1 MPTEAT
7 APVRLHA
14 QAEGAIPAAAILR
27 SPHTTSMIWR
37 VCSHGPGV
45 SKSLASRAVFLAAL
59 LACASAFAQTFDP
72 SELKLLNTIGHEP
85 NTLARYQYL
94 AQEMSRLSPDE
105 RVLAMQFMSFSLD
118 ELGLYDQA
126 IFSFP
131 LRNSLPSGLV
141 LPTPADWKAADA
153 ADVITSLAANRRI
166 VMVNEA
172 HHDTHT
178 RLLTLELLPRLRALG
193 FNYFAAEALSENDPD
208 LAKRG
213 YPVEKSGTE
222 YLRDPVYGDIVRE
235 AIRLGYIIVP
245 YDNGLTGQAREDGQ
259 AEALYRKVFAK
270 DPHAR
275 LFVHAGY
282 AHIDK
287 VAGRL
292 GNLHPMAMRLEA
304 LTGITPLS
312 IDQTDIL
319 ETGLDSTDAY
329 HQLVHAFP
337 FGGPEVLLNRRTGL
351 PWSDRPAAYD
361 LNVILPP
368 SLTIQAFGQY
378 KYGFRNDSMVGGL
391 PHIDDTN
398 EMQRSDWL
406 SLDGKRRP
414 YPISA
419 ALCRGSIPCV
429 VDVHY
434 PGEPDDAIA
443 ADRYAFMGSKEATL
457 LYLRPGRYRLLAR
470 GSDGAHLLE
479 HTINVSHP

>member
-1 MPTEAT
+1 MS
-7 APVRLHA
+7 
-14 QAEGAIPAAAILR
+14 IN
-27 SPHTTSMIWR
+27 
-37 VCSHGPGV
+37 
-45 SKSLASRAVFLAAL
+45 LASRAVLLVAL
-59 LACASAFAQTFDP
+59 LVSASALAQTFNP
-72 SELKLLNTIGHEP
+72 SELKLLDTIGHEP

-94 AQEMSRLSPDE
+94 SQEIPKLAPDD

-131 LRNSLPSGLV
+131 LRDRLPSNLV
-141 LPTPADWKAADA
+141 LPTAADWKAANA

-166 VMVNEA
+166 VMINEA

-193 FNYFAAEALSENDPD
+193 FNYFAAEALTENDPD

-213 YPVEKSGTE
+213 YPTSKSGTE

-245 YDNGLTGQAREDGQ
+245 YDNGLAGQARENGQ
-259 AEALYRKVFAK
+259 AETLYRKVFAK

-287 VAGRL
+287 AVGRL
-292 GNLHPMAMRLEA
+292 GELRPMAMRLEA

-312 IDQTDIL
+312 IDQTDLL
-319 ETGLDSTDAY
+319 ETGLDTTDAY
-329 HQLVHAFP
+329 HRLAHAFP
-337 FGGPEVLLNRRTGL
+337 SGKPEVLLNLRTGQ
-351 PWSDRPAAYD
+351 PWSARPAAYD
-361 LNVILPP
+361 LSVILPP
-368 SLTIQAFGQY
+368 SLTIHAFGEY
-378 KYGFRNDSMVGGL
+378 KYGYRNDSIVGGL

-398 EMQRSDWL
+398 EMQRADWL

-414 YPISA
+414 FPISA
-419 ALCRGSIPCV
+419 ALCRNSIPCV

-434 PGEPDDAIA
+434 PGEPDDAIT

-470 GSDGAHLLE
+470 GSDGTHLLE
-479 HTINVSHP
+479 HTINVPQP